1 MYWYTWNISKY
12 IRMIVVIIAFK
23 IAIMYMI
30 VQTIIKIV
38 VIVMIVA
45 L

>member
-1 MYWYTWNISKY
+1 
-12 IRMIVVIIAFK
+12 MIVVIIAFK
-23 IAIMYMI
+23 IAIMYRI

>member
-1 MYWYTWNISKY
+1 MYWYTRNISKY
-12 IRMIVVIIAFK
+12 IKMIVVIIAFK
-23 IAIMYMI
+23 MVIMYMI